1 MAMLPSKLLF
11 FFSPVF
17 IHLLVL
23 TMAQTNLLQHF
34 CIENHG
40 NFSANSDYKSNLDR
54 LISSFSSDTNNDYG
68 FYTGSFGEN
77 IDKAYA
83 ISLCRGDKKPETCRS
98 CIKNSSQVLSQLCP
112 NQKEAY
118 IWYDDCMLRYAN
130 HTIFN
135 SMEFGPYFWAYN
147 LVNVTDENEFNEVL
161 NALLGRLI
169 NSAALGDSRRKF
181 AAGNATAEKSQ
192 QTMYALVQC
201 TPDLTQPQCS
211 DCLNRAIKLIP
222 TCCKEG
228 GWFHLAVTFDTKRTL
243 SMTLQALRHRHPRQQ
258 NQHFHTTIVR
268 KIVCLLFM
276 KVLAMAQQP
285 SDQPVMLYK
294 DCVGKGNYTTN
305 STYQANLNQLLT
317 SIYTNTEINNGFYN
331 FSYGQDADTVYSI
344 ALCRPDISP
353 DVCRVCIRNAS
364 DSLVRLCPNFVE
376 AIGGLDNCMVRY
388 TNRSIFNRME
398 KGPYFWVYDDR
409 VNVSDVVGFNQSRMT
424 LLGRLID
431 QAAAGDSRYK
441 YAMDQIDVP
450 KNFQKIYALVQ
461 CTPDLSAS
469 ECRDCLYN
477 ASGLIPQCCD
487 VRQGGRVI
495 YPSCNFRYEI
505 DRFYDPPTNSIPPPP
520 DSTSSNTVPS
530 PPASTS
536 RGKKGKKRNVII
548 IIVIVPI
555 AVSVILI
562 VCVCI
567 FLRARKQKEEE
578 EGTLAN
584 GQDIAV
590 KRLSRTSGQG
600 ELEFKNEVML
610 VAKLQHRN
618 LSWRKWNE
626 GTPLDM
632 IDPTL
637 NIGPRSEIIMRCI
650 NIGLVCVQENE
661 ALRPTMAQV
670 SMMLSNYSVTLA
682 APSKPAFF
690 MHGET
695 SILPLMNASMLTE
708 SDESRT
714 KSSQWSNNEVSIS
727 EIDP

>member
-1 MAMLPSKLLF
+1 MASSRFLF
-11 FFSPVF
+11 S
-17 IHLLVL
+17 
-23 TMAQTNLLQHF
+23 
-34 CIENHG
+34 
-40 NFSANSDYKSNLDR
+40 
-54 LISSFSSDTNNDYG
+54 
-68 FYTGSFGEN
+68 
-77 IDKAYA
+77 
-83 ISLCRGDKKPETCRS
+83 
-98 CIKNSSQVLSQLCP
+98 
-112 NQKEAY
+112 
-118 IWYDDCMLRYAN
+118 
-130 HTIFN
+130 
-135 SMEFGPYFWAYN
+135 
-147 LVNVTDENEFNEVL
+147 
-161 NALLGRLI
+161 
-169 NSAALGDSRRKF
+169 
-181 AAGNATAEKSQ
+181 
-192 QTMYALVQC
+192 
-201 TPDLTQPQCS
+201 
-211 DCLNRAIKLIP
+211 
-222 TCCKEG
+222 
-228 GWFHLAVTFDTKRTL
+228 
-243 SMTLQALRHRHPRQQ
+243 
-258 NQHFHTTIVR
+258 
-268 KIVCLLFM
+268 VCLLFM

-364 DSLVRLCPNFVE
+364 DFLVRLCPNFVE

-424 LLGRLID
+424 LLGRLSD

-487 VRQGGRVI
+487 ARQGGRVI

-520 DSTSSNTVPS
+520 DSTSNNTVPS

-536 RGKKGKKRNVII
+536 QGKKGKKRNVII
-548 IIVIVPI
+548 ITVIVPI

-578 EGTLAN
+578 EVKDLYEMEDVELFQLDFGTVREATGNFSEDNKLGQGGFGTVYKVRENHSPGTLAN

-618 LSWRKWNE
+618 LVRLLGFCFEKEERILVYEFLPNSSLNNLIFDPVKRVLLDWETLYKIIEGIARGLLYLHEDSRLRIIHRDLKAANILLDENMNPKISDFGMARMFVMDQAQDSTSRVVGTFGYMAPEYVIRGHFSVKSDVYSFGVLVLEIVSGRKIGGSGIGDDGEDLLTYSWRKWNE

-637 NIGPRSEIIMRCI
+637 NIGPRSEIMRCI

-695 SILPLMNASMLTE
+695 SILPLVNASMLTE

-714 KSSQWSNNEVSIS
+714 KSPQ
-727 EIDP
+727 

>member
-1 MAMLPSKLLF
+1 MASSRFLF
-11 FFSPVF
+11 S
-17 IHLLVL
+17 
-23 TMAQTNLLQHF
+23 
-34 CIENHG
+34 
-40 NFSANSDYKSNLDR
+40 
-54 LISSFSSDTNNDYG
+54 
-68 FYTGSFGEN
+68 
-77 IDKAYA
+77 
-83 ISLCRGDKKPETCRS
+83 
-98 CIKNSSQVLSQLCP
+98 
-112 NQKEAY
+112 
-118 IWYDDCMLRYAN
+118 
-130 HTIFN
+130 
-135 SMEFGPYFWAYN
+135 
-147 LVNVTDENEFNEVL
+147 
-161 NALLGRLI
+161 
-169 NSAALGDSRRKF
+169 
-181 AAGNATAEKSQ
+181 
-192 QTMYALVQC
+192 
-201 TPDLTQPQCS
+201 
-211 DCLNRAIKLIP
+211 
-222 TCCKEG
+222 
-228 GWFHLAVTFDTKRTL
+228 
-243 SMTLQALRHRHPRQQ
+243 
-258 NQHFHTTIVR
+258 
-268 KIVCLLFM
+268 VCLLFM

-424 LLGRLID
+424 LLGRLSN

-487 VRQGGRVI
+487 ARQGGRVI

-520 DSTSSNTVPS
+520 DSTSNNTVPS

-536 RGKKGKKRNVII
+536 QGRKGKKRNVII

-578 EGTLAN
+578 EVKDLYEMEDVELFQLDFGTVREATGNFSEDNKLGQGGFGTVYKGTLAN

-618 LSWRKWNE
+618 LVRLLGFCFEKEERILVYEFLPNSSLNNLIFDPVKRVLLDWETLYKIIEGIARGLLYLHEDSRLRIIHRDLKAANILLDENMNPKISDFGMARMFVMDQAQDSTSRVVGTFGYMAPEYVIRGHFSVKSDVYSFGVLVLEIVSGRKIGGSGIGDDGEDLLTYSWRKWND
-626 GTPLDM
+626 GTPLDI

-637 NIGPRSEIIMRCI
+637 NIGPRSEIMRCI

-714 KSSQWSNNEVSIS
+714 KSPQWSNNEVSIS

>member
-1 MAMLPSKLLF
+1 MPKSSKEINHHQSLEVHINLNGAVSTILHIILPATEPMASSRFLF
-11 FFSPVF
+11 S
-17 IHLLVL
+17 
-23 TMAQTNLLQHF
+23 
-34 CIENHG
+34 
-40 NFSANSDYKSNLDR
+40 
-54 LISSFSSDTNNDYG
+54 
-68 FYTGSFGEN
+68 
-77 IDKAYA
+77 
-83 ISLCRGDKKPETCRS
+83 
-98 CIKNSSQVLSQLCP
+98 
-112 NQKEAY
+112 
-118 IWYDDCMLRYAN
+118 
-130 HTIFN
+130 
-135 SMEFGPYFWAYN
+135 
-147 LVNVTDENEFNEVL
+147 
-161 NALLGRLI
+161 
-169 NSAALGDSRRKF
+169 
-181 AAGNATAEKSQ
+181 
-192 QTMYALVQC
+192 
-201 TPDLTQPQCS
+201 
-211 DCLNRAIKLIP
+211 
-222 TCCKEG
+222 
-228 GWFHLAVTFDTKRTL
+228 
-243 SMTLQALRHRHPRQQ
+243 
-258 NQHFHTTIVR
+258 
-268 KIVCLLFM
+268 VCLLFM

-285 SDQPVMLYK
+285 ADQPVMLYH
-294 DCVGKGNYTTN
+294 DCVGKGNYTPN

-317 SIYTNTEINNGFYN
+317 SIYTNSEINNGFYN

-398 KGPYFWVYDDR
+398 KGPHFWVYDDR
-409 VNVSDVVGFNQSRMT
+409 VNVSDVVEFNQSRMS
-424 LLGRLID
+424 LLGRLSD
-431 QAAAGDSRYK
+431 QAAAGDSRDK

-450 KNFQKIYALVQ
+450 KKFQKIYALVQ

-487 VRQGGRVI
+487 ARQGGRVI

-520 DSTSSNTVPS
+520 DSTSNNTVPS

-578 EGTLAN
+578 EVKGVDLYEMEDVELFQLDFGTVREATGNFSEDNKLGQGGFGTVYKGTLAN

-618 LSWRKWNE
+618 LVRLLGFCFEKEERILVYEFLPNSSLNNLIFDPVKRVLLDWETLYKIIYGIARGLLYLHEDSRLRIIHRDLKAANILLDENMNPKISDFGMARMFVMDQAQDSTSRVVGTFGYMAPEYVIRGHFSVKSDVYSFGVLVLEIVSGRKIGGSGIGDDGEDLLTYSWRKWNE

-632 IDPTL
+632 IDPIL
-637 NIGPRSEIIMRCI
+637 NIGPRSEIMRCI
-650 NIGLVCVQENE
+650 HIGLICVQENE

-670 SMMLSNYSVTLA
+670 SMMFSNYSVTLA

-708 SDESRT
+708 SSDESRT
-714 KSSQWSNNEVSIS
+714 KSPQ
-727 EIDP
+727 

>member
-1 MAMLPSKLLF
+1 MASSRFLF
-11 FFSPVF
+11 S
-17 IHLLVL
+17 
-23 TMAQTNLLQHF
+23 
-34 CIENHG
+34 
-40 NFSANSDYKSNLDR
+40 
-54 LISSFSSDTNNDYG
+54 
-68 FYTGSFGEN
+68 
-77 IDKAYA
+77 
-83 ISLCRGDKKPETCRS
+83 
-98 CIKNSSQVLSQLCP
+98 
-112 NQKEAY
+112 
-118 IWYDDCMLRYAN
+118 
-130 HTIFN
+130 
-135 SMEFGPYFWAYN
+135 
-147 LVNVTDENEFNEVL
+147 
-161 NALLGRLI
+161 
-169 NSAALGDSRRKF
+169 
-181 AAGNATAEKSQ
+181 
-192 QTMYALVQC
+192 
-201 TPDLTQPQCS
+201 
-211 DCLNRAIKLIP
+211 
-222 TCCKEG
+222 
-228 GWFHLAVTFDTKRTL
+228 
-243 SMTLQALRHRHPRQQ
+243 
-258 NQHFHTTIVR
+258 
-268 KIVCLLFM
+268 VCLLFM

-364 DSLVRLCPNFVE
+364 DFLVRLCPNFVE

-409 VNVSDVVGFNQSRMT
+409 RTVSDVVGFNQSRMT
-424 LLGRLID
+424 LLGRLSD

-487 VRQGGRVI
+487 ARQGGRVI

-520 DSTSSNTVPS
+520 DSTSNNTVPS

-536 RGKKGKKRNVII
+536 QGKKGKKRNVII

-578 EGTLAN
+578 EVRDLYEMEDVELFQLDFGTVREATGNFSEDNKLGQGGFGTVYKGTLAN

-618 LSWRKWNE
+618 LVRLLGFCFEKEERILVYEFLPNSSLNNLIFDPVKRVLLDWETLYKIIERIARGLLYLHEDSRLRIIHRDLKAANILLDENMNPKISDFGMARMFVMDQAQDSTSRVVGTFGYMAPEYVIRGHFSVKSDVYSFGVLVLEIVSGRK
-626 GTPLDM
+626 
-632 IDPTL
+632 
-637 NIGPRSEIIMRCI
+637 IGGSG
-650 NIGLVCVQENE
+650 IGDD
-661 ALRPTMAQV
+661 
-670 SMMLSNYSVTLA
+670 
-682 APSKPAFF
+682 
-690 MHGET
+690 GED
-695 SILPLMNASMLTE
+695 LLTY
-708 SDESRT
+708 
-714 KSSQWSNNEVSIS
+714 VSINS
-727 EIDP
+727 A

>member
-1 MAMLPSKLLF
+1 MASSRFLF
-11 FFSPVF
+11 S
-17 IHLLVL
+17 
-23 TMAQTNLLQHF
+23 
-34 CIENHG
+34 
-40 NFSANSDYKSNLDR
+40 
-54 LISSFSSDTNNDYG
+54 
-68 FYTGSFGEN
+68 
-77 IDKAYA
+77 
-83 ISLCRGDKKPETCRS
+83 
-98 CIKNSSQVLSQLCP
+98 
-112 NQKEAY
+112 
-118 IWYDDCMLRYAN
+118 
-130 HTIFN
+130 
-135 SMEFGPYFWAYN
+135 
-147 LVNVTDENEFNEVL
+147 
-161 NALLGRLI
+161 
-169 NSAALGDSRRKF
+169 
-181 AAGNATAEKSQ
+181 
-192 QTMYALVQC
+192 
-201 TPDLTQPQCS
+201 
-211 DCLNRAIKLIP
+211 
-222 TCCKEG
+222 
-228 GWFHLAVTFDTKRTL
+228 
-243 SMTLQALRHRHPRQQ
+243 
-258 NQHFHTTIVR
+258 
-268 KIVCLLFM
+268 VCLLFM
-276 KVLAMAQQP
+276 KVLAMAQQHQS

-305 STYQANLNQLLT
+305 STYQENLNQLLT

-364 DSLVRLCPNFVE
+364 DFLVRLCPNFVE

-424 LLGRLID
+424 LLGRLSD

-487 VRQGGRVI
+487 ARQGGRVI

-520 DSTSSNTVPS
+520 DSTSNNTVPS

-536 RGKKGKKRNVII
+536 QGKKGKKRNVII

-578 EGTLAN
+578 EVKDLYEMEDVELFQLDFGTVREATGNFSEDNKLGQGGFGTVYKGTLAN

-618 LSWRKWNE
+618 LVRLLGFCFEKEERILVYEFLPNSSLNNLIFDPVKRVLLDWETLYKIIEGIARGLLYLHEDSRLRIIHRDLKAANILLDENMNPKISDFGMARMFVMDQAQDSTSRVVGTFGYMAPEYVIRGHFSVKSDVYSFGVLVLEIVSGRKIGGSGIGDDGEDLLTYSWRKWNE

-637 NIGPRSEIIMRCI
+637 NIGPRSEIMRCI

-714 KSSQWSNNEVSIS
+714 KSPQWSNKEVSIS
-727 EIDP
+727 EIDLDDIQR

>member
-1 MAMLPSKLLF
+1 
-11 FFSPVF
+11 
-17 IHLLVL
+17 
-23 TMAQTNLLQHF
+23 
-34 CIENHG
+34 
-40 NFSANSDYKSNLDR
+40 
-54 LISSFSSDTNNDYG
+54 
-68 FYTGSFGEN
+68 
-77 IDKAYA
+77 
-83 ISLCRGDKKPETCRS
+83 
-98 CIKNSSQVLSQLCP
+98 
-112 NQKEAY
+112 
-118 IWYDDCMLRYAN
+118 
-130 HTIFN
+130 
-135 SMEFGPYFWAYN
+135 
-147 LVNVTDENEFNEVL
+147 
-161 NALLGRLI
+161 
-169 NSAALGDSRRKF
+169 
-181 AAGNATAEKSQ
+181 
-192 QTMYALVQC
+192 
-201 TPDLTQPQCS
+201 
-211 DCLNRAIKLIP
+211 
-222 TCCKEG
+222 
-228 GWFHLAVTFDTKRTL
+228 
-243 SMTLQALRHRHPRQQ
+243 
-258 NQHFHTTIVR
+258 
-268 KIVCLLFM
+268 
-276 KVLAMAQQP
+276 
-285 SDQPVMLYK
+285 MLYK

-305 STYQANLNQLLT
+305 STYQENLNQLLT

-364 DSLVRLCPNFVE
+364 DFLVRLCPNFVE

-424 LLGRLID
+424 LLGRLSD

-487 VRQGGRVI
+487 ARQGGRVI

-520 DSTSSNTVPS
+520 DSTSNNTVPS

-536 RGKKGKKRNVII
+536 QGKKGKKRNVII

-578 EGTLAN
+578 EVKDLYEMEDVELFQLDFGTVREATGNFSEDNKLGQGGFGTVYKGTLAN

-618 LSWRKWNE
+618 LVRLLGFCFEKEERILVYEFLPNSSLNNLIFDPVKRVLLDWETLYKIIEGIARGLLYLHEDSRLRIIHRDLKAANILLDENMNPKISDFGMARMFVMDQAQDSTSRVVGTFGYMAPEYVIRGHFSVKSDVYSFGVLVLEIVSGRKIGGSGIGDDGEDLLTYSWRKWNE

-637 NIGPRSEIIMRCI
+637 NIGPRSEIMRCI

-714 KSSQWSNNEVSIS
+714 KSPQWSNKEVSIS
-727 EIDP
+727 EIDLDDIQR

>member
-1 MAMLPSKLLF
+1 MASSRFLF
-11 FFSPVF
+11 S
-17 IHLLVL
+17 
-23 TMAQTNLLQHF
+23 
-34 CIENHG
+34 
-40 NFSANSDYKSNLDR
+40 
-54 LISSFSSDTNNDYG
+54 
-68 FYTGSFGEN
+68 
-77 IDKAYA
+77 
-83 ISLCRGDKKPETCRS
+83 
-98 CIKNSSQVLSQLCP
+98 
-112 NQKEAY
+112 
-118 IWYDDCMLRYAN
+118 
-130 HTIFN
+130 
-135 SMEFGPYFWAYN
+135 
-147 LVNVTDENEFNEVL
+147 
-161 NALLGRLI
+161 
-169 NSAALGDSRRKF
+169 
-181 AAGNATAEKSQ
+181 
-192 QTMYALVQC
+192 
-201 TPDLTQPQCS
+201 
-211 DCLNRAIKLIP
+211 
-222 TCCKEG
+222 
-228 GWFHLAVTFDTKRTL
+228 
-243 SMTLQALRHRHPRQQ
+243 
-258 NQHFHTTIVR
+258 
-268 KIVCLLFM
+268 VCLLFM

-364 DSLVRLCPNFVE
+364 DFLVRLCPNFVE

-424 LLGRLID
+424 LLGRLSD

-487 VRQGGRVI
+487 ARQGGRVI

-520 DSTSSNTVPS
+520 DSTSNNTVPS

-536 RGKKGKKRNVII
+536 QGKKGKKRNVII
-548 IIVIVPI
+548 ITVIVPI

-578 EGTLAN
+578 EVKDLYEMEDVELFQLDFGTVREATGNFSEDNKLGQGGFGTVYKGTLAN

-618 LSWRKWNE
+618 LVRLLGFCFEKEERILVYEFLPNSSLNNLIFDPVKRVLLDWETLYKIIEGIARGLLYLHEDSRLRIIHRDLKAANILLDENMNPKISDFGMARMFVMDQAQDSTSRVVGTFGYMAPEYVIRGHFSVKSDVYSFGVLVLEIVSGRKIGGSGIGDDGEDLLTYSWRKWNE

-637 NIGPRSEIIMRCI
+637 NIGPRSEIMRCI

-695 SILPLMNASMLTE
+695 SILPLVNASMLTE

-714 KSSQWSNNEVSIS
+714 KSPQ
-727 EIDP
+727 